1 MPGQRTP
8 GPKVTFVSGS
18 LITITQTGRTTSA
31 TARPRSRSL
40 AQLQPSIGSDSLQR
54 LNEGPVPCSTQQSI
68 LQAKGEQEREIVQ
81 REGVRTGGRGDPL
94 SFVPHRSAQLP
105 ASSFAAWLN
114 KFAASHCCHG
124 KLVGVTYLLSTFT
137 FESDFLARVTR
148 VDKRKQENSQRC
160 RLSSLTASAIS
171 IQMN

>member
-1 MPGQRTP
+1 MARARAKNT
-8 GPKVTFVSGS
+8 GPKSNVRFG
-18 LITITQTGRTTSA
+18 ITDNNYPNRTNYLGNCSSSFSSSPSTA
-31 TARPRSRSL
+31 TL
-40 AQLQPSIGSDSLQR
+40 DQQR

-81 REGVRTGGRGDPL
+81 REGVRTGGRGEPL

-114 KFAASHCCHG
+114 KFTATHCCHG

-148 VDKRKQENSQRC
+148 VEERSKRILNDAFSV
-160 RLSSLTASAIS
+160 L
-171 IQMN
+171 